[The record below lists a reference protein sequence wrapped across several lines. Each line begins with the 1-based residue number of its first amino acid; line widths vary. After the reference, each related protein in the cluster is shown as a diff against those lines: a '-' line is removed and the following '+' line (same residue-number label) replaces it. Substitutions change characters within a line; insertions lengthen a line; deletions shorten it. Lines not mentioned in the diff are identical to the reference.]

1 MVYTIVSTRLK
12 GAISQ
17 KAYVLG
23 REKAYW
29 VAFYNSVCSQEPL
42 KHGL

>member
-1 MVYTIVSTRLK
+1 LKSLVYLITFSQNMTPK

-23 REKAYW
+23 SE
-29 VAFYNSVCSQEPL
+29 
-42 KHGL
+42 